1 MAKKERLNIISSNDR
16 TSSKKA
22 LTMMLELEQRFKEN
36 LIEVQFSNGLVVA
49 SNNEK
54 IIKKYTKAYGKL

>member
-1 MAKKERLNIISSNDR
+1 
-16 TSSKKA
+16 
-22 LTMMLELEQRFKEN
+22 MMLELEQRFKEN

>member
-22 LTMMLELEQRFKEN
+22 LTTMLELEQRFKEN

>member
-1 MAKKERLNIISSNDR
+1 MAKKERLNIISSND
-16 TSSKKA
+16 TTASKKA
-22 LTMMLELEQRFKEN
+22 LSMMLELEQRFKEN

>member
-1 MAKKERLNIISSNDR
+1 MAKKERLNIISSND
-16 TSSKKA
+16 TTASKKA
-22 LTMMLELEQRFKEN
+22 LSMMLELEQRFKDN

>member
-1 MAKKERLNIISSNDR
+1 MAKKERLNIISSND
-16 TSSKKA
+16 TTASKKA

-36 LIEVQFSNGLVVA
+36 LIEVQFSNGLIVA